1 MEAISGIVTILC
13 ILLALAIGV
22 RMARLGRR
30 SAGAEIWLSVYFLL
44 TQFAGAALSCF
55 LYMSW
60 TDASR
65 VLPDPIATP
74 LHAAAL
80 GAANLGLG
88 ALYIFVYK
96 TFHPRSTTVRR
107 IVGSVLV
114 AMGAA
119 YLAIPT
125 TEGFAVRVMPGS
137 AYWASWVLRTSALL
151 WLAFESLRY
160 WSLLR
165 RRMRIG
171 LGEPLVTNRFLLLG
185 IFALAIFHMGASDPL
200 ARSWYILQV
209 GSTEQWIPELAH
221 SIVLVV
227 LALTSTLGI
236 VVVTTLALIFFPTE
250 RFRRFIEGR
259 GTTAAEAAASPSA
272 PSI

>member
-1 MEAISGIVTILC
+1 MEAISGVVTILC
-13 ILLALAIGV
+13 ILLALAVGV
-22 RMARLGRR
+22 RIARLGRR
-30 SAGAEIWLSVYFLL
+30 TAGAEIWLSIYFLL

-65 VLPDPIATP
+65 ALPDPIATP

-80 GAANLGLG
+80 GAANVGLG
-88 ALYIFVYK
+88 ALYVFVWK
-96 TFHPRSTTVRR
+96 TFYPRSTTVPRV
-107 IVGSVLV
+107 VGALLV
-114 AMGAA
+114 GMAAA
-119 YLAIPT
+119 YLAIPL
-125 TEGFAVRVMPGS
+125 TESFAVRVMPGT
-137 AYWASWVLRTSALL
+137 AYWTSWVLRTGAVL

-160 WSLLR
+160 WRLLR

-185 IFALAIFHMGASDPL
+185 VFALAIFHMGAADPL

-221 SIVLVV
+221 SIVMVV

-236 VVVTTLALIFFPTE
+236 VVVATLTLIFFPTA
-250 RFRRFIEGR
+250 RFRRFIEGSD
-259 GTTAAEAAASPSA
+259 GIPAEAAASPA
-272 PSI
+272 PGI

>member
-1 MEAISGIVTILC
+1 MEAISGVVTILC
-13 ILLALAIGV
+13 IVLALTIGV
-22 RMARLGRR
+22 RVARLGRQT
-30 SAGAEIWLSVYFLL
+30 SGAEIWLSIYFML
-44 TQFAGAALSCF
+44 TQFAGVSLSCF

-65 VLPDPIATP
+65 ALPDPIAVP
-74 LHAAAL
+74 LHAAAV
-80 GAANLGLG
+80 GAANLGLA
-88 ALYIFVYK
+88 ALYIFVWK
-96 TFHPRSTTVRR
+96 TFYPRSTTVRR
-107 IVGSVLV
+107 IVGCLLV
-114 AMGAA
+114 AMAAA
-119 YLAIPT
+119 YLAIPM
-125 TEGFAVRVMPGS
+125 TEGFTVRVMPGS
-137 AYWASWVLRTSALL
+137 AYWTSWVLREGAVL

-200 ARSWYILQV
+200 ARTWYVLQV

-221 SIVLVV
+221 SIVLTV

-236 VVVTTLALIFFPTE
+236 VVVTTLALIFFPTA
-250 RFRRFIEGR
+250 RFRRFIER
-259 GTTAAEAAASPSA
+259 RYNAPAEATASPSA
-272 PSI
+272 PWI

>member
-1 MEAISGIVTILC
+1 MEAISGVVTILC

-22 RMARLGRR
+22 RLARLGRR
-30 SAGAEIWLSVYFLL
+30 TGGAEIWLSIFFLL

-65 VLPDPIATP
+65 ALPDPIATP
-74 LHAAAL
+74 LHVAAVG
-80 GAANLGLG
+80 GAHAGLG
-88 ALYIFVYK
+88 ALYVFVWK
-96 TFHPRSTTVRR
+96 TFYPRSTTAGRV
-107 IVGSVLV
+107 VGCLLV
-114 AMGAA
+114 AMAAA
-119 YLAIPT
+119 YLAIPL
-125 TEGFAVRVMPGS
+125 TEGFAVRVMPGT
-137 AYWASWVLRTSALL
+137 AYWTSWVLRTSAVL

-165 RRMRIG
+165 RRMRLG

-185 IFALAIFHMGASDPL
+185 VFALAIFFMGASDPL
-200 ARSWYILQV
+200 ARSWYVLQV

-236 VVVTTLALIFFPTE
+236 VVVTTLALIFFPTA

-259 GTTAAEAAASPSA
+259 SDAPSDAAVSPSA
-272 PSI
+272 PAI